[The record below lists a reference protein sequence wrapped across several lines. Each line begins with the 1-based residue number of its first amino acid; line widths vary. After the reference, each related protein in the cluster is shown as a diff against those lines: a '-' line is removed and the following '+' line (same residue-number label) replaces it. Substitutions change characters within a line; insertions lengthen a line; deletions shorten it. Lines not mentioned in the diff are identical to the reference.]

1 MQPVGST
8 DNLPQIPEPDGSYM
22 LNQKFVIP
30 IYKKSAGIC
39 TCYSSHTSKALH
51 CPLLSERA
59 TQKPTP
65 ICITTLE
72 YTFDRQRRTKDINIP
87 CRHLLLLC
95 FGWILEFAKF
105 CRAKNKTS
113 SKRLFYICIFP
124 TSLTS
129 LRKYRRGKRGKDS
142 NLINRTK
149 IYSAIFSDVSLL
161 LKKQTRNRLSVYLP

>member
-72 YTFDRQRRTKDINIP
+72 YTLSLTAISKGANFRSV
-87 CRHLLLLC
+87 
-95 FGWILEFAKF
+95 
-105 CRAKNKTS
+105 KNKTS

-129 LRKYRRGKRGKDS
+129 LRKYRRGKRDKDS

-149 IYSAIFSDVSLL
+149 IYSAIFSDVS
-161 LKKQTRNRLSVYLP
+161 

>member
-65 ICITTLE
+65 ICIITL
-72 YTFDRQRRTKDINIP
+72 YTFDTKSIQGYKHTP
-87 CRHLLLLC
+87 QTSTVALLFDYGLKV
-95 FGWILEFAKF
+95 AKF
-105 CRAKNKTS
+105 
-113 SKRLFYICIFP
+113 
-124 TSLTS
+124 
-129 LRKYRRGKRGKDS
+129 
-142 NLINRTK
+142 
-149 IYSAIFSDVSLL
+149 
-161 LKKQTRNRLSVYLP
+161 